1 MRPAPVQA
9 GRAPTVRPAPGLP
22 DGPSR
27 DEAVRPESPTRPPV
41 RPGGASR
48 SDGPPRSDGPA
59 RSDGTARS
67 GVAPPVAGPRP
78 DGGPDLP
85 DPAQP
90 SAEPARGAR
99 AELRRQLR
107 EQRRLKTIALLL
119 ASLLVLGALPT
130 YFGVRAATRDPVFNS
145 LDALAVPA
153 WAATDTVDGVSGSRW
168 CFIECRFRERTV
180 ESDRA
185 WEETAQVYE
194 AALTREGWRPWKV
207 ALCPE
212 QPVEGHYT
220 CWRRDEL
227 TLDMWVRKPACPD
240 PVLSV
245 PGAAPSPAATGPGG
259 ELRRCAR
266 LDQGAQRDRGRSG
279 RPAADH

>member
-1 MRPAPVQA
+1 MRSAGMPPAA
-9 GRAPTVRPAPGLP
+9 AALH
-22 DGPSR
+22 
-27 DEAVRPESPTRPPV
+27 
-41 RPGGASR
+41 
-48 SDGPPRSDGPA
+48 
-59 RSDGTARS
+59 
-67 GVAPPVAGPRP
+67 P
-78 DGGPDLP
+78 DGGPDRS

-90 SAEPARGAR
+90 AAEPARGAR

-180 ESDRA
+180 ESDRK

-212 QPVEGHYT
+212 QPVNGHYT

-227 TLDMWVRKPACPD
+227 TLDMWVRQPACPD
-240 PVLSV
+240 PAVTA
-245 PGAAPSPAATGPGG
+245 PGAAPSPAATGPEGVNCEGALVSIKVRNAIADERVGPQPTTDPSLTGVDPDPLFTDDPLGG
-259 ELRRCAR
+259 LTPTPTP
-266 LDQGAQRDRGRSG
+266 S
-279 RPAADH
+279 